1 MDGAMIGPGGS
12 IQLMRVFGI
21 RIGVNPSWFLV
32 LFIFIFWLSGSFRQT
47 LDSSDT
53 TAYATAVAAALLFF
67 FSLILHELGHAL
79 VARRNGIEVSSIDLW
94 FFGGIA
100 RMSRDT
106 DSPGVE
112 FRVSAAGPAVTFLV
126 VLVCVG
132 IGAALEGPSDF
143 FDIALLQ
150 NNAASSPAVLLVSF
164 LASINALVFV
174 FNLIPAFPLDGG
186 RIARAVAWRMTGDRS
201 RATKISATLGQGFAW
216 LLMAVGVVWLIRYA
230 SLSGLYWIVL
240 GFFLLSAARGAV
252 VQTNFQ
258 DRIADVTVADIMDRE
273 PVTIPADL
281 TAERAYDDYFLR
293 YQGWEWFPVI
303 DAYHRFVG
311 LVHRPALEHVVHL
324 GGSQADRTVRDL
336 MVPDD
341 GKGSVGADA
350 PLEQLLASEP
360 LRNLGA
366 LFAVDGQGVLRGV
379 VTVDQVRRALQSAS
393 SR

>member
-1 MDGAMIGPGGS
+1 MLGPGGS
-12 IQLMRVFGI
+12 IQLIRVFGI

-32 LFIFIFWLSGSFRQT
+32 LFIFIFWLSGSFRAT
-47 LDSSDT
+47 LNSSDT
-53 TAYATAVAAALLFF
+53 TAYLIAVAAALLFF
-67 FSLILHELGHAL
+67 GSLILHELGHAV
-79 VARRNGIEVSSIDLW
+79 VAKRNGIDIAGIDLW

-112 FRVSAAGPAVTFLV
+112 FRVSAAGPAVTLLI
-126 VLVCVG
+126 VLICLG
-132 IGAALEGPSDF
+132 IGSALVGPSTF
-143 FDIALLQ
+143 FDAARLQ
-150 NNAASSPAVLLVSF
+150 NDAASNPGVLLVSF

-174 FNLIPAFPLDGG
+174 FNLVPAFPLDGG
-186 RIARAVAWRMTGDRS
+186 RIARSIAWKVTGDRS
-201 RATKISATLGQGFAW
+201 RATKISATLGQVFAW
-216 LLMAVGVVWLIRYA
+216 ILMAVGVVWLINFR
-230 SLSGLYWIVL
+230 SLTGLYWIVL

-273 PVTIPADL
+273 PVTVPGDL
-281 TAERAYDDYFLR
+281 QAARAYEDYFLR

-311 LVHRPALEHVVHL
+311 IIHRPALEHVVHL
-324 GGSQADRTVRDL
+324 GGSQAERNVREL

-341 GKGSVGADA
+341 GKGSVAASA

-360 LRNLGA
+360 LRTVGA
-366 LFAVDGQGVLRGV
+366 LFAVDGDGVLRGV
-379 VTVDQVRRALQSAS
+379 VTVDQVRRALQSAA

>member
-1 MDGAMIGPGGS
+1 MIGPGGS

-32 LFIFIFWLSGSFRQT
+32 LFIFIFWLSGSFRAT
-47 LDSSDT
+47 LNSSDT

-67 FSLILHELGHAL
+67 VSLILHELGHAL
-79 VARRNGIEVSSIDLW
+79 VAKRNGIDIAGIDLW
-94 FFGGIA
+94 FFGGVA

-112 FRVSAAGPAVTFLV
+112 FRVSAAGPLVTLLV
-126 VLVCVG
+126 VAVCFG
-132 IGAALEGPSDF
+132 IGAILVGPQDF
-143 FDIALLQ
+143 LDSARLQ
-150 NNAASSPAVLLVSF
+150 NDAASSPGVLLVSF
-164 LASINALVFV
+164 LASINALVFL

-186 RIARAVAWRMTGDRS
+186 RIARAIAWKVTGDRS
-201 RATKISATLGQGFAW
+201 KATKVAAGLGQVFAW
-216 LLMAVGVVWLIRYA
+216 ILMGVGVVWLLTLG
-230 SLSGLYWIVL
+230 SLTGLYWLAL
-240 GFFLLSAARGAV
+240 GFFLLTAARGAV

-281 TAERAYDDYFLR
+281 RASQAYDDYFLR
-293 YQGWEWFPVI
+293 YQGWSWFPVV
-303 DAYHRFVG
+303 DAYRRYVG
-311 LVHRPALEHVVHL
+311 LIHRPAVEHVVHL
-324 GGSQADRTVRDL
+324 GGSQADRTVREL

-341 GKGSVGADA
+341 GQGSVGADA
-350 PLEQLLASEP
+350 PLEKLLSSEP
-360 LRNLGA
+360 LRTVGA
-366 LFAVDGQGVLRGV
+366 LFAVDGEGVLRGV

>member
-1 MDGAMIGPGGS
+1 MIGPGGS

-32 LFIFIFWLSGSFRQT
+32 LFIFIFWLSGSFRAT
-47 LDSSDT
+47 LNSSDT
-53 TAYATAVAAALLFF
+53 TAYAIAVAAALLFF
-67 FSLILHELGHAL
+67 LSLILHELGHAL
-79 VARRNGIEVSSIDLW
+79 VAKRNGIDIAGIDLW

-112 FRVSAAGPAVTFLV
+112 FRVSAAGPLVTLV
-126 VLVCVG
+126 IVGICVG
-132 IGAALEGPSDF
+132 IGSLLVGPSAF
-143 FDIALLQ
+143 FDSARLQ
-150 NNAASSPAVLLVSF
+150 NDAASSPGVLLVSF

-174 FNLIPAFPLDGG
+174 FNLIPACPLDGG
-186 RIARAVAWRMTGDRS
+186 RIARAIAWKLTGDRS
-201 RATKISATLGQGFAW
+201 RATKIAAGLGQVFAW
-216 LLMAVGVVWLIRYA
+216 ILMAVGVVWLVTLR
-230 SLSGLYWIVL
+230 SLTGLYWLVL

-273 PVTIPADL
+273 PVTIPANL
-281 TAERAYDDYFLR
+281 TAERAFDDYFLR
-293 YQGWEWFPVI
+293 YQGWSWFPVV
-303 DAYHRFVG
+303 DGYGRFIG
-311 LVHRPALEHVVHL
+311 LIHRPALEHVVHL
-324 GGSQADRTVRDL
+324 GSSQADREVREL

-341 GKGSVGADA
+341 GNGSVGADA

-366 LFAVDGQGVLRGV
+366 LFAVDAQGVLRGV
-379 VTVDQVRRALQSAS
+379 VTVDQVRRALQSAA

>member
-1 MDGAMIGPGGS
+1 MDEMLGPGGS

-32 LFIFIFWLSGSFRQT
+32 LFIFIFWLSGSFRET

-53 TAYATAVAAALLFF
+53 TAYLTAVAAALLFF
-67 FSLILHELGHAL
+67 GSLILHELGHAV
-79 VARRNGIEVSSIDLW
+79 VAKRNGIDIAGIDLW

-112 FRVSAAGPAVTFLV
+112 FRVSAAGPAVTLLIV
-126 VLVCVG
+126 AVCIG
-132 IGAALEGPSDF
+132 IGSLLVGPSSF
-143 FDIALLQ
+143 FDAARLQ
-150 NNAASSPAVLLVSF
+150 NDAASNPGVLLVSF

-186 RIARAVAWRMTGDRS
+186 RIARAVAWKVTGDRS
-201 RATKISATLGQGFAW
+201 RATKISATLGQVFAW
-216 LLMAVGVVWLIRYA
+216 VLMAVGVVWLIRFGTFT
-230 SLSGLYWIVL
+230 GLYWIVL

-273 PVTIPADL
+273 PVTVPGEVPAH
-281 TAERAYDDYFLR
+281 RAYEEYFLR

-303 DAYHRFVG
+303 DTAGRFVG
-311 LVHRPALEHVVHL
+311 IVHREALEHVVRL
-324 GGSQADRTVRDL
+324 GGSQAERPVRDL

-341 GKGSVGADA
+341 GKGSVAASA

-366 LFAVDGQGVLRGV
+366 LFAVDGEGVLRGV
-379 VTVDQVRRALQSAS
+379 VTVDQVRRALQSAA

>member
-1 MDGAMIGPGGS
+1 MIGPGGS

-32 LFIFIFWLSGSFRQT
+32 LFIFIFWLSGSFRAA
-47 LDSSDT
+47 LNSSGS
-53 TAYATAVAAALLFF
+53 TAYITAVAAALLFF

-79 VARRNGIEVSSIDLW
+79 VAKRNGIEIAGIDLW
-94 FFGGIA
+94 FFGGVA

-112 FRVSAAGPAVTFLV
+112 FRVSAAGPAVTLLIV
-126 VLVCVG
+126 AICVG
-132 IGAALEGPSDF
+132 IGSLLVGPSHF
-143 FDIALLQ
+143 FDSARLQ
-150 NNAASSPAVLLVSF
+150 SDAASSPGVLLVSF

-186 RIARAVAWRMTGDRS
+186 RIARSIAWKVTGDRS
-201 RATKISATLGQGFAW
+201 RATKISATLGQVFAW
-216 LLMAVGVVWLIRYA
+216 ILMGVGVVWLINFR
-230 SLSGLYWIVL
+230 SLTGLYWIVL

-273 PVTIPADL
+273 PVTIAADL
-281 TAERAYDDYFLR
+281 TADHAYDDYFLR
-293 YQGWEWFPVI
+293 YQGWGWFPVV
-303 DAYHRFVG
+303 DNYHRFVG
-311 LVHRPALEHVVHL
+311 LIHRPALEHVVQL
-324 GGSQADRTVRDL
+324 GGSQAERAVREL
-336 MVPDD
+336 MEPDD
-341 GKGSVGADA
+341 GNGSVGADA
-350 PLEQLLASEP
+350 PLEQLLGSEP

-379 VTVDQVRRALQSAS
+379 VTMDQVRRALQSAA